1 MRERGFTSPYK
12 TPSASEN
19 HPKERINPMG
29 KRENIRRAK
38 EIISNRRAAAAADY
52 EKHIAEASAKIPGFA
67 EIDAQ
72 LAATGP
78 KIMAAAIGHSDVP
91 LEAIRAE
98 YEGLANRRKVFLRM
112 YNFPADYC
120 DIHYTCEKCSDT
132 GYVGINICECLKK
145 EIVRENLENSG
156 LYSLAEKQNF
166 NTFTLDYYE
175 KDDKIIM
182 AQNVR
187 LLREFA
193 ENFVPGKSGSFL
205 FLGATG
211 LGKTHLS
218 TAAAQEIIK
227 TGAYVVYESAL
238 TMFEEFQEQRFHRSS
253 YEMDENSDGTDRFT
267 ECDLLIIDDLGCE
280 VSSQFTV
287 SCLYQI
293 INTRMLHHK
302 STIIS
307 TNLNQEELRKRYSD
321 RITSR
326 LFGEYKPLV
335 FRGND
340 VRKLKTT
347 GGYR

>member
-1 MRERGFTSPYK
+1 
-12 TPSASEN
+12 
-19 HPKERINPMG
+19 MG
-29 KRENIRRAK
+29 KRENIRRAR
-38 EIISNRRAAAAADY
+38 EIIANRRAAAIADY
-52 EKHIAEASAKIPGFA
+52 EKHIAEVSAKVPGFA

-78 KIMAAAIGHSDVP
+78 KIMAAAIGHSDVS

-98 YEGLANRRKVFLRM
+98 YESLASRRKILLRM
-112 YNFPADYC
+112 YGYPADYC

-132 GYVGINICECLKK
+132 GYVDINICDCLKK
-145 EIVRENLENSG
+145 EVVRENLENSG
-156 LYSLAEKQNF
+156 LYSLAENQNF
-166 NTFTLDYYE
+166 DTFTLDYYE

-182 AQNVR
+182 GQNVR
-187 LLREFA
+187 FLREFA
-193 ENFVPGKSGSFL
+193 ANFVPGKSDSFL

-218 TAAAQEIIK
+218 TAVAQEIIK

-238 TMFEEFQEQRFHRSS
+238 TLFGEYEEQRFHRSS
-253 YEMDENSDGTDRFT
+253 YDMDEDSEGTERFT

-287 SCLYQI
+287 SCLYRI
-293 INTRMLHHK
+293 INTRMLKHR

-307 TNLNQEELRKRYSD
+307 TNLTQDELRKRYSD
-321 RITSR
+321 RVASR

-335 FRGND
+335 FRGSD
-340 VRKLKTT
+340 VRRQKTML
-347 GGYR
+347 GRR